1 LSIRG
6 REGRGKGE
14 SGKDERRERTPM
26 PPMEP
31 EMEEMTGSERIIWF
45 CLEVECWV
53 VRGGRTVDHG

>member
-1 LSIRG
+1 
-6 REGRGKGE
+6 
-14 SGKDERRERTPM
+14 M